1 MKIVPKPKITTKKS
15 VGAKKADK
23 YYEEKGLSGAP
34 RKKFY
39 KVKVKATDPGAR
51 SGSAKSIKMTE
62 ITEKK
67 AQKLQA
73 KNPRKDVENPG
84 KLAQN
89 VTKQTG
95 LDNLDRY
102 KGSKVV
108 NAKSNLNMK
117 GKALSLIAG
126 KSKVG
131 QMEAK
136 KPGNQYEKGTTGKQ
150 LYVGTQE
157 AKQPVTKVP
166 QPKTIQK
173 TTAVA
178 GEKLTPTPI
187 SYAGRTE
194 ESAEAT
200 PVKAKKTST
209 GMASGTKKAPV
220 ASGAG
225 TLKMSAGSKKAASKK
240 YFVNVGGQEKQVS
253 EDEAKGRYKNFF
265 NK

>member
-1 MKIVPKPKITTKKS
+1 MKIIPKPKIVTKKS
-15 VGAKKADK
+15 AGVKKADK
-23 YYEEKGLSGAP
+23 YYAEKGLSGAS
-34 RKKFY
+34 RKKYY

-51 SGSAKSIKMTE
+51 AGSAKSIKMTE

-67 AQKLQA
+67 AQKLEA

-102 KGSKVV
+102 KGSKVA
-108 NAKSNLNMK
+108 NAKSNLNLK
-117 GKALSLIAG
+117 GKGLSVVVG

-136 KPGNQYEKGTTGKQ
+136 KPGNQFEKGTTGKQ

-157 AKQPVTKVP
+157 PKAPEIKKI

-173 TTAVA
+173 TTAQT

-187 SYAGRTE
+187 SYSGRTE
-194 ESAEAT
+194 ETAENKPAQVKKAT
-200 PVKAKKTST
+200 TS
-209 GMASGTKKAPV
+209 SVGTKKTPAA
-220 ASGAG
+220 ASAG
-225 TLKMSAGSKKAASKK
+225 TLKMTTGAKKAASKK
-240 YFVNVGGQEKQVS
+240 YFVNVGGQEKQVT
-253 EDEAKGRYKNFF
+253 EDEAKGRYKGFF